1 MGYNNY
7 HGPKPVTKSDKKM
20 ASAHLKETK
29 ALLKEKIQ
37 DHQKAMKSTSNP
49 KSKSYNRT
57 HKVDH
62 QADLRKVEK
71 SLKTLSKL
79 HPL

>member
-1 MGYNNY
+1 MSYSYPGI
-7 HGPKPVTKSDKKM
+7 KPVTKSDKKL
-20 ASAHLKETK
+20 AKTHLKETK
-29 ALLKEKIQ
+29 ALLKEKIS
-37 DHQKAMKSTSNP
+37 DHDKAMKSTSNP

-62 QADLRKVEK
+62 QADLNKVEK

-79 HPL
+79 HPV

>member
-1 MGYNNY
+1 MSSDY

-20 ASAHLKETK
+20 AKAHLKETK
-29 ALLKEKIQ
+29 VLLKEKIS
-37 DHQKAMKSTSNP
+37 DHDKAMKSTSNP
-49 KSKSYNRT
+49 KSKAYNRT
-57 HKVDH
+57 HKTDH

-79 HPL
+79 HPV